1 MFPTGFVDRTQKE
14 NKLTLRLYRCL
25 SEVPNASVRCTSFKQ
40 LHVSVLNSP
49 QDLMLVHQSLKLQR
63 QIKVLEVAIPVAMPG
78 LSRMLTFYNHFFPI
92 VAGYLKTKYMYR
104 GDFILLDY
112 VSRFHTQSYSVIR
125 RR

>member
-1 MFPTGFVDRTQKE
+1 
-14 NKLTLRLYRCL
+14 
-25 SEVPNASVRCTSFKQ
+25 
-40 LHVSVLNSP
+40 
-49 QDLMLVHQSLKLQR
+49 MLVHQSLKLQR

-104 GDFILLDY
+104 GDLILLDS

>member
-1 MFPTGFVDRTQKE
+1 
-14 NKLTLRLYRCL
+14 
-25 SEVPNASVRCTSFKQ
+25 
-40 LHVSVLNSP
+40 
-49 QDLMLVHQSLKLQR
+49 MLVHQSLKLQR

-104 GDFILLDY
+104 GDFIILDY